1 MVAGTDSVQR
11 TGWWGRVFADGP
23 SGGNYT
29 VVVLSGAPGSGLQ
42 DIARWLAVPDTGF
55 VTARDDRAVRLR
67 TFSPVEEVSQCIQV
81 SLATLTA
88 LDVPDKSSWSV
99 KHEHGEELL
108 VTRDGPVTWAEYAAD
123 ADLTV
128 ELAPWPSFVQAAS
141 DPGFGQVIVRQ
152 SRGRIY
158 LPCRS
163 LAELEAL
170 ELDPREVVEFCA
182 SVGCFGIVAFTQAGE
197 RAWRVRVFTT
207 SLAGKEDSATGG
219 AVLGVGG
226 LLARRGVTGP
236 LRVTQGP
243 GDHDRQGTLL
253 LRIFSQRRFQL
264 GGEVV
269 TLQRG
274 RICV

>member
-1 MVAGTDSVQR
+1 MAGIDSVQR
-11 TGWWGRVFADGP
+11 TGWWGRVFGDGP
-23 SGGNYT
+23 SGGNHT
-29 VVVLSGAPGSGLQ
+29 VVVLSGAPNSGLQ

-55 VTARDDRAVRLR
+55 VTARDDQSVSLR

-81 SLATLTA
+81 SLAALTA
-88 LDVPDKSSWSV
+88 LGAPDKSSWSV
-99 KHEHGEELL
+99 RHEHGEKLL
-108 VTRDGPVTWAEYAAD
+108 VTRDDPVTWAEFAAG
-123 ADLTV
+123 ADLAV
-128 ELAPWPSFVQAAS
+128 EPAAWPSFVQACP

-152 SRGRIY
+152 SRSRIY
-158 LPCRS
+158 LPCRN

-170 ELDPREVVEFCA
+170 ELDPRDVVEFCA
-182 SVGCFGIVAFTQAGE
+182 SSDCFGVVAFTQTGRQTW
-197 RAWRVRVFTT
+197 RARVFTT

-226 LLARRGVTGP
+226 LLARRGVTGT

-243 GDHDRQGTLL
+243 GDPDRQGTLL
-253 LRIFSQRRFQL
+253 LRIFSQGHFQL

-274 RICV
+274 QICV